1 MLTVAI
7 ASGDSASSAQL
18 LASLQQTGLVKS
30 VRQWAV
36 PADKL
41 PDPVDS
47 LPEVVF
53 LDLSRDPEPYFQLGA
68 QIHRA
73 RPAVKLVAC
82 SSVVPPNHQLL
93 LEAMRCGVQDF
104 LPKPV
109 DSRSLKEILL
119 RFSKDLESNGDR
131 SSLDRLIVVM
141 GSKGGVGTTTVAVN
155 VGVQLVTH

>member
-7 ASGDSASSAQL
+7 ARGDPASSAQL

-41 PDPVDS
+41 PNTVDS

-53 LDLSRDPEPYFQLGA
+53 LDLAGDPEPSLQLGA

-73 RPAVKLVAC
+73 RPAVKIVAC
-82 SSVVPPNHQLL
+82 SGAVPPNPGLL
-93 LEAMRCGVQDF
+93 LEAIRAGVQDF
-104 LPKPV
+104 L
-109 DSRSLKEILL
+109 
-119 RFSKDLESNGDR
+119 
-131 SSLDRLIVVM
+131 
-141 GSKGGVGTTTVAVN
+141 
-155 VGVQLVTH
+155 